1 MKWVTILLLTLT
13 FVGCAHQF
21 RDRKISSVEEKNE
34 EQFQRRL
41 SIDPRGS
48 RY

>member
-1 MKWVTILLLTLT
+1 MKWVTFLLLTLT

-21 RDRKISSVEEKNE
+21 RDRQISSVEEEKE
-34 EQFQRRL
+34 EKQQRRF
-41 SIDPRGS
+41 SAEPRGG